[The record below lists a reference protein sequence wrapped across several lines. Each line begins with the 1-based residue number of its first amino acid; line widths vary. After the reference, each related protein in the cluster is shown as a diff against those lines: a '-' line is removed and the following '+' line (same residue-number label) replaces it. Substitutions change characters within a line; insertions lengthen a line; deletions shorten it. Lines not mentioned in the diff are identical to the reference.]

1 MHLNIKFS
9 NDQDSIDLKFK
20 LLDRDIVHRWV
31 GEVLLAQHL
40 NYSIDD
46 PGRFYGFG
54 STEEETTKA
63 LDLIN
68 QSIDTINNYKNIIE
82 RRLESIAD
90 QDTLNY
96 LHHIFEVYHGLL
108 DTQHNNEFFCN
119 APVEVQRAL
128 ADLNIHVHRCES
140 TFKNNKPRAVVT
152 YYGLPKT
159 KYLRDEDF
167 KFFTPYY
174 QFGTVYLNYVEIGK
188 TLEDLSRDNDQYI
201 ADDAFRPF
209 KQFSADFNIKFYNED
224 PVSASQTVTNMYAY
238 YDSHQDWFK
247 RRGYKRDD
255 PRLNPGQ
262 IPLATLD
269 TDLDQHTV
277 VDLIKNRQH
286 ISKIWFTIF

>member
-1 MHLNIKFS
+1 MHLNIQFS
-9 NDQDSIDLKFK
+9 NDQDSVDLKFK
-20 LLDRDIVHRWV
+20 LLDHDIVQRWV

-40 NYSIDD
+40 GYPIDN
-46 PGRFYGFG
+46 PSRFYGFG
-54 STEEETTKA
+54 STEKETSKA

-68 QSIDTINNYKNIIE
+68 HSIDVINNYKNIIE
-82 RRLESIAD
+82 RKLDNIAD

-108 DTQHNNEFFCN
+108 DTQHNNEFFRN

-140 TFKNNKPRAVVT
+140 TVKNNNPRAVVT

-159 KYLRDEDF
+159 KYLAPEDF

-188 TLEDLSRDNDQYI
+188 TLEYLSRDNDQYI

-209 KQFSADFNIKFYNED
+209 KQFSADFNVKFYDED
-224 PVSASQTVTNMYAY
+224 PERAKQTVTNMYAY
-238 YDSHQDWFK
+238 YDFNQDWFK
-247 RRGYKRDD
+247 RRGYDRND

-262 IPLATLD
+262 LPLAILD
-269 TDLDQHTV
+269 TELDRQTV
-277 VDLIKNRQH
+277 IKLIKDRQH